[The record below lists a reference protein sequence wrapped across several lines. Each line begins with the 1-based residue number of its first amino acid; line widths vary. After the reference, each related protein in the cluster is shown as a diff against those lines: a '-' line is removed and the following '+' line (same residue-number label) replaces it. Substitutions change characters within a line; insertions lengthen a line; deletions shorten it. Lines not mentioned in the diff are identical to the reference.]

1 MARVTKAHL
10 QYCLH
15 CVNDALG
22 LPQQFHAGPEGFV
35 VGALRLTHWD
45 GCWHLMQIKNN
56 AGAGEDLS
64 GACTA
69 PQMKLFLSGLQNGH
83 YLSQQQKEMASNV

>member
-1 MARVTKAHL
+1 MARITPAHL
-10 QYCLH
+10 SYCLS

-35 VGALRLTHWD
+35 VGALRIVRMNNAY
-45 GCWHLMQIKNN
+45 HLFRIENN

-64 GACTA
+64 GPCTA
-69 PQMKLFLSGLQNGH
+69 PQMKLFLAGIQNGH
-83 YLSQQQKEMASNV
+83 HLSRSKASVA